1 MARQPATKAAG
12 GAWQWQRTAQT
23 QRALLDAAREIFAE
37 QGFAEA
43 SIADVVE
50 RAGSSVGSLYHHFGG
65 KSELFLALWQ
75 EHQFA
80 HEEAASEAV
89 AAAKLAGEADAT
101 ELFCAGTRAFLEGSW
116 QRRDLA
122 MLFFAGDGPPG
133 FEVMKRRRSGE
144 WIGQND
150 ALLRLP
156 DTALDRLYAAILT
169 NLIGEGAREVAMAK
183 TRRQANQIID
193 AVIEYARRLMDA
205 GVWKPAAESA
215 DAETADAD
223 GDGAPGEAGSAGLP
237 RARAADPADA
247 AQVAG

>member
-1 MARQPATKAAG
+1 MVRQPTSRSSS

-23 QRALLDAAREIFAE
+23 QRALLDAAREIFTE
-37 QGFAEA
+37 QGFIEA

-65 KSELFLALWQ
+65 KSELFIALWQ
-75 EHQFA
+75 EHQLA
-80 HEEAASEAV
+80 HEEAASKAV
-89 AAAKLAGEADAT
+89 AAARQAGVTDST
-101 ELFCAGTRAFLEGSW
+101 ELFCAGARAFLEGSW

-133 FEVMKRRRSGE
+133 FEIMKRRRGRE

-169 NLIGEGAREVAMAK
+169 SLIGEGAREVSMAK
-183 TRRQANQIID
+183 TRRQATRIID
-193 AVIEYARRLMDA
+193 AVIEYSRRLMNGGA
-205 GVWKPAAESA
+205 WKPEAAA
-215 DAETADAD
+215 
-223 GDGAPGEAGSAGLP
+223 
-237 RARAADPADA
+237 ADA
-247 AQVAG
+247 AGALAARPASRRAVAAPVTEPATARPAPG

>member
-1 MARQPATKAAG
+1 MARQQPTGRSAG

-23 QRALLDAAREIFAE
+23 QRALLDAAREVFTE
-37 QGFAEA
+37 QGFTNA

-75 EHQFA
+75 EHQIA

-89 AAAKLAGEADAT
+89 AAARHGGLTDPT
-101 ELFCAGTRAFLEGSW
+101 ELFCVGARAFLEGSW

-122 MLFFAGDGPPG
+122 MLFVAGDGPTG
-133 FEVMKRRRSGE
+133 FEVIKRRRGRE

-156 DTALDRLYAAILT
+156 DTALDRLYATVLT
-169 NLIGEGAREVAMAK
+169 SLIGEGAREVAMARN
-183 TRRQANQIID
+183 RRQASRITD
-193 AVIEYARRLMDA
+193 AVIAYSRRLMD
-205 GVWKPAAESA
+205 GGPWKPAAEASEA
-215 DAETADAD
+215 
-223 GDGAPGEAGSAGLP
+223 GAPAQLSAQAQ
-237 RARAADPADA
+237 ARPAHP
-247 AQVAG
+247 

>member
-1 MARQPATKAAG
+1 MARQPTSRSSS

-23 QRALLDAAREIFAE
+23 QRSLLDAAREIFAE
-37 QGFAEA
+37 QGFTEA

-65 KSELFLALWQ
+65 KSELFVALWQ

-80 HEEAASEAV
+80 HEEAAREAV
-89 AAAKLAGEADAT
+89 AAARQAGVTDAT
-101 ELFCAGTRAFLEGSW
+101 ELFCAGARAFLEGSW

-133 FEVMKRRRSGE
+133 FEVMKRRRGRE

-169 NLIGEGAREVAMAK
+169 SLIGEGAREVSMAK
-183 TRRQANQIID
+183 TRRQATRIID
-193 AVIEYARRLMDA
+193 AVIEYARRLMN
-205 GVWKPAAESA
+205 G
-215 DAETADAD
+215 
-223 GDGAPGEAGSAGLP
+223 GAWRPEAGAGDATGGL
-237 RARAADPADA
+237 ADPAPADPA
-247 AQVAG
+247 PAGSEPG

>member
-23 QRALLDAAREIFAE
+23 QRALLDAAREIFTE
-37 QGFAEA
+37 QGFIEA

-65 KSELFLALWQ
+65 KSELFIALWQ
-75 EHQFA
+75 EHQLA
-80 HEEAASEAV
+80 HEEAASKAV
-89 AAAKLAGEADAT
+89 AAARQAGVTDST
-101 ELFCAGTRAFLEGSW
+101 ELFCAGARAFLEGSW

-133 FEVMKRRRSGE
+133 FEIMKRRRGRE

-169 NLIGEGAREVAMAK
+169 SLIGEGAREVSMAK
-183 TRRQANQIID
+183 TRRQATRIID
-193 AVIEYARRLMDA
+193 AVIEYSRRLMNGGA
-205 GVWKPAAESA
+205 WKPEAVAAPVTEPA
-215 DAETADAD
+215 TARP
-223 GDGAPGEAGSAGLP
+223 APG
-237 RARAADPADA
+237 
-247 AQVAG
+247 